1 MSEKLAGRVAIITG
15 AALGQGAATARVFAE
30 AGARVVVA
38 DILEKEGQATAEAIG
53 GNAMFQRLDVSDE
66 ASWRAA
72 VDAVTQ
78 RWSAPDIL
86 VNNAGIVHPVDA
98 LNLQKADFERVLGI
112 NLIGPWLGIKTVA
125 PGMIAKGKGA
135 IVNIC
140 SSSGLIGMNG
150 LTAYM
155 SSKWALRGLTKNAAM
170 ELGYRGVR
178 VNAVF
183 PGGINTRMGNITDEP
198 AEDLNKYYVGQTI
211 QRIGE
216 PEEVARTSLFL
227 CSDDAS
233 YIAGAEITVDGG
245 QTLGAFT
252 PFLPGAPANLG

>member
-1 MSEKLAGRVAIITG
+1 MTRRLEGRIAIVTG
-15 AALGQGAATARVFAE
+15 ASRGQGEATARLFAE
-30 AGARVVVA
+30 AGARVVLGDVSEPEGSAVA
-38 DILEKEGQATAEAIG
+38 ASIG
-53 GNAMFQRLDVSDE
+53 ASAMFQKLDVSSE
-66 ASWRAA
+66 QSWAELNARVRAEWGA
-72 VDAVTQ
+72 A
-78 RWSAPDIL
+78 DIL

-98 LNLQKADFERVLGI
+98 LSLEKADFERVLSI
-112 NLIGPWLGIKTVA
+112 NLIGAWLGIKAVA

-135 IVNIC
+135 IVNIV

-155 SSKWALRGLTKNAAM
+155 SSKWALRGLTKNCAM
-170 ELGYRGVR
+170 ELGHRGIR

-183 PGGINTRMGNITDEP
+183 PGGINTRMGNITDDPPE
-198 AEDLNKYYVGQTI
+198 ELNKYYTGQTI

-216 PEEVARTSLFL
+216 PLEVAQASLFL

-233 YIAGAEITVDGG
+233 YVAGAEITVDGG

-252 PFLPGAPANLG
+252 PFLPGAPDNL